1 MTRATAPVHARIAL
15 AFDFDETLGPSTYP
29 EVLRRCGYDDP
40 DAFVAERVEPLVRE
54 RDWQTPLARTHALI
68 EALAADGRRL
78 HEADLAELGRDYP
91 LYDGVAEMFDRV
103 RERARRA
110 AHDIDVRF
118 YLITAGFAE
127 VPENTPIAREFDAV
141 YGGAWAF
148 DAERGLVGAKR
159 LLTDYQK
166 VGYLMMIAKGFELG
180 GPIPADIWRPIDP
193 ADWFV
198 PLDQMVFVGDGSSDM
213 PAFGLMGEHGGIGLG
228 VRHRRGPD
236 SWEHAD
242 EAHPRRQV
250 ESVGP
255 ADYTEGSETL
265 ESLLLA
271 TDVVASRVALRRLG
285 GDGH

>member
-1 MTRATAPVHARIAL
+1 MARATAPVHRRIAL
-15 AFDFDETLGPSTYP
+15 AFDFDETLGPSTF
-29 EVLRRCGYDDP
+29 ERVLHRCGYDDP

-54 RDWQTPLARTHALI
+54 HGWQTPLARTHALV

-78 HEADLAELGRDYP
+78 FERDLAELGRDYP
-91 LYDGVAEMFDRV
+91 LYDGVPEMFDRV
-103 RERARRA
+103 RERARA
-110 AHDIDVRF
+110 TAGDVDVRF

-127 VPENTPIAREFDAV
+127 VPENAPIAHEFDEV

-166 VGYLMMIAKGFELG
+166 VGYLMMIAKGIELD
-180 GPIPADIWRPIDP
+180 GPIPADIWRPLDP

-213 PAFGLMGEHGGIGLG
+213 PAFGLMGDHGGVGLG
-228 VRHRRGPD
+228 VRHGDDPD
-236 SWEHAD
+236 AWDHAD
-242 EAHPRRQV
+242 EAHPRRRV
-250 ESVGP
+250 ESLGP
-255 ADYTEGSETL
+255 ADYAEGSEML

-285 GDGH
+285 GEGR